1 MLFDACK
8 KIIFLKIFK
17 NISLRIR
24 IFLSMIIL
32 VLLASI
38 LILGVTVYQY
48 DEQTEDY
55 NIQRFERKEATTK
68 QTIELELTNKT
79 TYPVITENLAKIFQ
93 ERIYEI
99 SSINKLNISFY
110 DLNGSL
116 LKSSVASA
124 FEKLDLKPLPVA
136 IIADLAHNSNHEIL
150 MTSEN
155 NGVGYQTSYSYINDP
170 KFRRIGI
177 LEMQFTQDNSE
188 IEKELREFISR
199 LGLVYLFMFIIAIAL
214 AYFLSSY
221 ITRSIQ
227 TISDK
232 MQQTRLNERNEK
244 INLNAASSE
253 IEVLVEAYNNM
264 IDQLEESAA
273 KLARSER
280 EQAWREMAKQVA
292 HEIKNPLTPMRLSVQ
307 SFERKFNPED
317 DKIREKLAEYS
328 KTLIQQIDVMSSIA
342 SAFSDFAKMPTQK
355 RERIE
360 VISVVK
366 LALDIFNEDL
376 INYKPKEEVLYAN
389 LDKTQLIR
397 IVTNLLKNAM
407 QASDNEENPIIDVV
421 VLSEKKHIKIIVSDN
436 GKGISEG
443 VRDLIFEPKFT
454 TKTSGMGLGLP
465 MIKNII
471 EAYEGAISFTS
482 EEGKGTVFT
491 VVLPKE

>member
-1 MLFDACK
+1 
-8 KIIFLKIFK
+8 
-17 NISLRIR
+17 
-24 IFLSMIIL
+24 MILL

-48 DEQTEDY
+48 DEQTTDY
-55 NIQRFERKEATTK
+55 NILRFERKEATTK
-68 QTIELELTNKT
+68 QTIDLELKNKT
-79 TYPVITENLAKIFQ
+79 TYPVKTENLTKIFQ

-99 SSINKLNISFY
+99 SSINKLNISIY
-110 DLNGSL
+110 DLKGNL
-116 LKSSVASA
+116 LKSSIASA
-124 FEKLDLKPLPVA
+124 FEKLESVPLSEE
-136 IIADLAHNSNHEIL
+136 IIIELAQNSNHEIL
-150 MTSEN
+150 KTREK
-155 NGVGYQTSYSYINDP
+155 GGTGYQTSYSYINGP
-170 KFRRIGI
+170 KFKRIGI
-177 LEMQFTQDNSE
+177 IELQFTQDNSE
-188 IEKELREFISR
+188 IEKELREFLSR
-199 LGLVYLFMFIIAIAL
+199 LGLVYLLMFLIAIAL

-232 MQQTRLNERNEK
+232 MQQTRLNKRNEK
-244 INLNAASSE
+244 IILNAASSE
-253 IEVLVEAYNNM
+253 IESLVEAYNNM

-292 HEIKNPLTPMRLSVQ
+292 HEIKNPLTPMRLTVQ

-317 DKIREKLAEYS
+317 EKIKEKLAEYS

-366 LALDIFNEDL
+366 LALDIFNEDF
-376 INYKPKEEVLYAN
+376 INYAPKEDELFAD

-397 IVTNLLKNAM
+397 IVTNLVKNAM
-407 QASDNEENPIIDVV
+407 QASENEENPIINVV
-421 VLSEKKHIKIIVSDN
+421 VLLEKKDIKIVVSDN
-436 GKGISEG
+436 GKGIAED
-443 VRDLIFEPKFT
+443 VKDLIFEPKFT
-454 TKTSGMGLGLP
+454 TKSSGMGLGLP

-471 EAYEGAISFTS
+471 EAYEGTISFIS
-482 EEGKGTVFT
+482 EEEKGTIFT
-491 VVLPKE
+491 VILPKE